1 MKKFLFVLISCFLV
15 FSLFADEVHE
25 SFELYREAILA
36 GDGEMAVQYLNQA
49 SIDYYDDLLKAAL
62 YLKESEFERRTIL
75 DKMMILRLRMNFTAK
90 ELKNMNGKELIVYS
104 IQKGWI
110 GKSSV
115 VNIELSE
122 ETKIKGDWATIEVLQ
137 NGQGSDLN
145 FIFQK
150 ENDIWKLDI
159 NEIFKITNM
168 TLAYFVQQ
176 SDYTEK
182 EFIEMVLESADN
194 KKVQKSHYKPMLKK

>member
-62 YLKESEFERRTIL
+62 YLKESEFEKRTIL

-90 ELKNMNGKELIVYS
+90 ELKNMNGRELIVYS

-122 ETKIKGDWATIEVLQ
+122 ETKIKGYWATIEVLQ

>member
-62 YLKESEFERRTIL
+62 YLKESEFEKRTIL

-90 ELKNMNGKELIVYS
+90 ELKNMNGRELIVYS

-122 ETKIKGDWATIEVLQ
+122 ETKIKGDWATIEVLH

>member
-62 YLKESEFERRTIL
+62 YLKESEFEKRTIL

-90 ELKNMNGKELIVYS
+90 ELKNMNGRELIVYS

>member
-1 MKKFLFVLISCFLV
+1 
-15 FSLFADEVHE
+15 
-25 SFELYREAILA
+25 
-36 GDGEMAVQYLNQA
+36 
-49 SIDYYDDLLKAAL
+49 
-62 YLKESEFERRTIL
+62 
-75 DKMMILRLRMNFTAK
+75 
-90 ELKNMNGKELIVYS
+90 MNGRELIVYS

-182 EFIEMVLESADN
+182 EFIRAEGLIPRPSGV
-194 KKVQKSHYKPMLKK
+194 K

>member
-25 SFELYREAILA
+25 SFELYTEAILA

-49 SIDYYDDLLKAAL
+49 SINYYDDMLKDAL
-62 YLKESEFERRTIL
+62 YLKESEFEERTIL
-75 DKMMILRLRMNFTAK
+75 DKLMILRLRMNFSAK
-90 ELKNMNGKELIVYS
+90 ELKNMNGRELIVYS

>member
-49 SIDYYDDLLKAAL
+49 SMDYYDDVLKAAL
-62 YLKESEFERRTIL
+62 YLKESEFEKRTIL

-90 ELKNMNGKELIVYS
+90 ELKNMNGRELIVYS

-168 TLAYFVQQ
+168 TLAYFVKQ

>member
-62 YLKESEFERRTIL
+62 YLKESEFEKRTIL

-90 ELKNMNGKELIVYS
+90 ELKNMKGRELIVYS

-122 ETKIKGDWATIEVLQ
+122 ETKIKGDWATIEVLH

>member
-62 YLKESEFERRTIL
+62 YLKESEFEKRTIL

-90 ELKNMNGKELIVYS
+90 ELKNMNGRELIVYS

-182 EFIEMVLESADN
+182 EFIEIVLESADN

>member
-1 MKKFLFVLISCFLV
+1 MKKFLVALISCFLA

-25 SFELYREAILA
+25 SFEQYRTAILA
-36 GDGEMAVQYLNQA
+36 GDGETAVQYLNQA
-49 SIDYYDDLLKAAL
+49 SINYYDDMLKDAL
-62 YLKESEFERRTIL
+62 YLKESEFEERTIL
-75 DKMMILRLRMNFTAK
+75 DKLMILRLRMNFTAK
-90 ELKNMNGKELIVYS
+90 ELKKMNGRELIVYS

-115 VNIELSE
+115 INIEISE
-122 ETKIKGDWATIEVLQ
+122 ETKIKGDWATIEVMQ
-137 NGQGSDLN
+137 NGQGSGLN

-159 NEIFKITNM
+159 KEIFKISNM
-168 TLAYFVQQ
+168 TLAYLIKQ

-182 EFIEMVLESADN
+182 EFIEMVLENTDN
-194 KKVQKSHYKPMLKK
+194 KKVSKSYYKPMLKK

>member
-62 YLKESEFERRTIL
+62 YLKESEFEKRTIL
-75 DKMMILRLRMNFTAK
+75 DKMMILRLRMNLTAK
-90 ELKNMNGKELIVYS
+90 ELKNMNGRELIVYS

>member
-1 MKKFLFVLISCFLV
+1 M
-15 FSLFADEVHE
+15 
-25 SFELYREAILA
+25 
-36 GDGEMAVQYLNQA
+36 
-49 SIDYYDDLLKAAL
+49 
-62 YLKESEFERRTIL
+62 
-75 DKMMILRLRMNFTAK
+75 
-90 ELKNMNGKELIVYS
+90 
-104 IQKGWI
+104 
-110 GKSSV
+110 

>member
-1 MKKFLFVLISCFLV
+1 MKKFLVALISCFLAI
-15 FSLFADEVHE
+15 SLFADEVHE
-25 SFELYREAILA
+25 SFEQYRTAILA
-36 GDGEMAVQYLNQA
+36 GDGETAVQYLNQA
-49 SIDYYDDLLKAAL
+49 SINYYDDMLKDAL
-62 YLKESEFERRTIL
+62 YLKESEFEERTIL
-75 DKMMILRLRMNFTAK
+75 DKFMILRLRMNFTAK
-90 ELKNMNGKELIVYS
+90 ELKNMNGRELIVYS

-115 VNIELSE
+115 INIEISE